1 MVIYLQNLKI
11 SHQRVCEHWK
21 HQVSVKYTSTIK
33 LLLSFISITIQP
45 HFRILIYC
53 SIVCVYSDLFLICS
67 ILQITCISA
76 INQNADWWKYCRRN
90 AIYSDLLVYYGYLM
104 ADDALPIR
112 IWFFRLRPVH
122 IEGMFNKYDIKT
134 DPNQKTTL
142 QEARMQLTCSTDKTQ
157 VTGKMLKEIR
167 RELEKRTR
175 EMKTNKKNLVRKPQS
190 LC

>member
-67 ILQITCISA
+67 ILQITWISA

-104 ADDALPIR
+104 ADDALSIR
-112 IWFFRLRPVH
+112 IWFFRLWPVVPLYLC
-122 IEGMFNKYDIKT
+122 GAMATTSPCCD
-134 DPNQKTTL
+134 QKD
-142 QEARMQLTCSTDKTQ
+142 RSCCSTTTRAKTG
-157 VTGKMLKEIR
+157 TFIILIGI
-167 RELEKRTR
+167 
-175 EMKTNKKNLVRKPQS
+175 
-190 LC
+190 

>member
-1 MVIYLQNLKI
+1 
-11 SHQRVCEHWK
+11 
-21 HQVSVKYTSTIK
+21 
-33 LLLSFISITIQP
+33 
-45 HFRILIYC
+45 
-53 SIVCVYSDLFLICS
+53 
-67 ILQITCISA
+67 
-76 INQNADWWKYCRRN
+76 
-90 AIYSDLLVYYGYLM
+90 M

-167 RELEKRTR
+167 REIREKNERNEDKQEKFGEEAAKFLLETCVIF
-175 EMKTNKKNLVRKPQS
+175 KK
-190 LC
+190 

>member
-11 SHQRVCEHWK
+11 SHQRACEHWK

-122 IEGMFNKYDIKT
+122 VIIFLIKRWT
-134 DPNQKTTL
+134 SRDVYGVQIDWTKLQGNSGARKQIINQL
-142 QEARMQLTCSTDKTQ
+142 P
-157 VTGKMLKEIR
+157 G
-167 RELEKRTR
+167 
-175 EMKTNKKNLVRKPQS
+175 
-190 LC
+190 